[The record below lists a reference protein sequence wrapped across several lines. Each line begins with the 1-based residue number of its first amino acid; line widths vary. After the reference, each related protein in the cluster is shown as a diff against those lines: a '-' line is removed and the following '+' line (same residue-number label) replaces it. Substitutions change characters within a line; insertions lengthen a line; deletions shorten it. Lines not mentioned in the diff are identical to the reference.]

1 MLEIKNLSRDF
12 GHKQVLKNISFMVGA
27 GQIHALLGHN
37 GAGKTTL
44 IKIILGFLRPSSGGV
59 YVNNMETWGEKTGI
73 LARNQIG
80 VLFENN
86 GLFSNLTAMENL
98 EVIARIYK
106 IDTVT
111 WKNRA
116 DRLLEIVGLNNDKK
130 EQVRNWSA
138 GMKRKL
144 ALIRTLIHNPPLIL
158 LDEPTTGLDA
168 ESKKSIRLLILEEQK
183 QKKAFLIATQD
194 LLDID
199 RVASHTTL
207 FYKGEIL
214 FTGTVHSL
222 KNKLPL
228 YKFRFDSLVDYNEFI
243 SNYGY
248 KIEVIDT
255 ENDQF
260 GVTVLVKSEPHNNLR
275 EDVAKFSA
283 YSIPITLEDVYVNFS
298 KNNL

>member
-116 DRLLEIVGLNNDKK
+116 DRLLEIVGLDNDKK